1 MENNLCS
8 TLGQTS
14 FIRTFDMKDDFDEL
28 YGKVWKGE
36 IDKEDALF
44 LACHP
49 SYLFCIADELRK
61 EEKGDVVTYVVN
73 RNINFTNVCVG
84 NCKFCAFRE
93 EKEKIRALVG
103 QIGGIASSR
112 RDRVLNVVF
121 LAAIAFLLLADILR
135 HVLGVEMPL
144 PPLFSIE
151 LGVLLVSVKII
162 WMIHKQARV
171 EHFQFWILNSIEFR
185 LNEISKSV
193 RRLEDMAS
201 GDSSGS

>member
-1 MENNLCS
+1 M
-8 TLGQTS
+8 TP
-14 FIRTFDMKDDFDEL
+14 KDTAALQEEL
-28 YGKVWKGE
+28 E
-36 IDKEDALF
+36 Q
-44 LACHP
+44 
-49 SYLFCIADELRK
+49 
-61 EEKGDVVTYVVN
+61 
-73 RNINFTNVCVG
+73 
-84 NCKFCAFRE
+84 FRE

-112 RDRVLNVVF
+112 RDRVLNVAF
-121 LAAIAFLLLADILR
+121 LAAITFLLLADIFR
-135 HVLGVEMPL
+135 HLLDVDMPL

-185 LNEISKSV
+185 LNEITKSV
-193 RRLEDMAS
+193 RRLEDVAS